1 MKGFWPFGLCNP
13 LFVGFLLKYD
23 CFPDFYGMMKR
34 VLLHSVFWLVYLL
47 QDTVLEVE
55 WVGPALKNIPDN
67 VQFLMALKAAIAA
80 WLPKLLFTYFILY
93 VAIKQILA
101 GRIKLHWII
110 LQVMVAVI
118 ITIVFY
124 RLLFVYYIN
133 PVVYLNLLTKR
144 PLFYV
149 LGILLAVMDIGFVS
163 GVAITLKLLRMQ
175 LLTREREKNLIKEK
189 LEAELKFLRHQTN
202 PHFLFNTLNNIYA
215 LARKRS
221 EHTAEVVLRLSK
233 LLRFIL
239 YESKSNLITVA
250 DELKILDDYIELE
263 KMRYERL
270 TINFQRDID
279 DSTQKIAPLLL
290 LPFVENAFKHGAS
303 ESRFDSFIS
312 IQVKGQQGR
321 LTFTIENTKENNT
334 SEEIRDNIGLC
345 NVRRQLELMYKEY
358 DLQLTNEP
366 HIFSV
371 RLYINLT
378 SYAQV

>member
-1 MKGFWPFGLCNP
+1 
-13 LFVGFLLKYD
+13 
-23 CFPDFYGMMKR
+23 MKR
-34 VLLHSVFWLVYLL
+34 VLLHSILWLVYLL

-67 VQFLMALKAAIAA
+67 VQFWMALKAAIAA
-80 WLPKLLFTYFILY
+80 WLPKLLFTYFVLY

-110 LQVMVAVI
+110 LQVIVAAI
-118 ITIVFY
+118 ITIVLY
-124 RLLFVYYIN
+124 RMVFVYYIT
-133 PVVYLNLLTKR
+133 PVIYSNMLTNR
-144 PLFYV
+144 PLFHV

-163 GVAITLKLLRMQ
+163 GVAITLKLLRIQ
-175 LLTREREKNLIKEK
+175 LKTREREKNLVKEK

-239 YESKSNLITVA
+239 YESKSNSITMA
-250 DELKILDDYIELE
+250 DELKVLDDYIELE

-270 TINFQRDID
+270 TIHFQRDID
-279 DSTQKIAPLLL
+279 DSKQKIAPLLL

-312 IQVKGQQGR
+312 IQVKLQQGR
-321 LTFTIENTKENNT
+321 LTFTIENTKESNT
-334 SEEIRDNIGLC
+334 IEEIRDNIGLC